1 MSLVKDKVLLT
12 FSLTKEEIDVLNEH
26 FNKEGAK
33 PCVVI
38 ESSMSN
44 CTLKEILQGEDKN
57 YSKEQLPLEK
67 VIIFNN
73 FEGENLH
80 KAVTQVRALLQS
92 RPILATITPVSI
104 NMKFKDVL
112 EHLIEEREFHKK
124 NSKNKI

>member
-1 MSLVKDKVLLT
+1 LSLVKDKVLLT
-12 FSLTKEEIDVLNEH
+12 FSLTKEEIEVLNEH

-33 PCVVI
+33 PCVVM
-38 ESSMSN
+38 ESSLAN
-44 CTLKEILQGEDKN
+44 YTLKEILEGEAKN
-57 YSKEQLPLEK
+57 YPKEELPLEK
-67 VIIFNN
+67 IIIFNN
-73 FEGENLH
+73 FEGEKLH
-80 KAVTQVRALLQS
+80 KAVTEVRALLQS